1 MHVWGGFWRL
11 VLALSKVRLE
21 NLMHLFCGEKQVGGV
36 GLVPGGGCGEG
47 HELIVFS
54 PTLLEDESN
63 YSMLGCEF
71 NSGLKNNL

>member
-1 MHVWGGFWRL
+1 
-11 VLALSKVRLE
+11 
-21 NLMHLFCGEKQVGGV
+21 MHLFCGEEQVGGV
-36 GLVPGGGCGEG
+36 GWVPGGGCGEG